1 MSTARTKSMQK
12 ASPVI
17 SGISR
22 SVLALAIAAG
32 GSSVAFA
39 AEDKNEGIEEVSVI
53 GDLNLDR
60 QTSIGK
66 LDIPVDETPYSIT
79 LRDKDFFDATGSKS
93 IQDVLQ
99 YSAGV
104 NGGLFGVDAR
114 GDWSTIRAVE
124 PVLFVDGLQSI
135 FGSYTS
141 SRANLYSYERVEI
154 LKGPSSVLYGQSST
168 GGIVNLVSKRP
179 KEEFGGEVMVQ
190 AGDYDRMV
198 VAGDVTGSIDGS
210 GEWLYRVVGYNREA
224 DAQVDH
230 VEDNSTLLMPSISWR
245 PNADTEITFMA
256 SYQEDESGTTAAFL
270 PWGGTIVE
278 NVNGE
283 IPTDTFLSEPGWDK
297 YDTEQTGYS
306 LWLDHRFS
314 DNWGVNAALRYSEG
328 TVDYNSM
335 YADFSARLRLQRDIR
350 EVSRTVYMKDAN
362 SDFLIFDLRLSG
374 EISTGP
380 LEHQISFGLDSQD
393 AQIDESTLRARS
405 YGGVIDIF
413 DPVYGYVPTGL
424 EDLAR
429 TKTVTDSEQVGFYFQ
444 DQISF
449 GNFILNTGIRKDN
462 TSSQADSNDPEA
474 DQRTHKEDAVTKRFG
489 LMYAFDNGISP
500 YVSYSE
506 SFEPIVSDPDGMGRD
521 FKAVE
526 GDQVE
531 AGVKFQPE
539 GTDILMTASVY
550 EIKQKNRLTYGD
562 YGLFEQIGEAKV
574 DGFELEA
581 SGKLGNL
588 TLIANY
594 SQIDT
599 EITESSSSFEQGSEI
614 EGVPEEQFSIWGDYD
629 LSDWVP
635 GLTIGVG
642 ARYVGDSYTGI
653 DKVHAQYV
661 VFDPENAAYYDS
673 EFAHFPTENPSYTLY
688 DATIGYTL
696 ESWKFQLN
704 AKNLTDEEH
713 TTVCLSRGDC
723 FYGERRYVTA
733 EARYIF

>member
-22 SVLALAIAAG
+22 SLLALAIAAG

-39 AEDKNEGIEEVSVI
+39 ADNTDDRIEEVNVT
-53 GDLNLDR
+53 GELNLSR

-79 LRDKDFFDATGSKS
+79 LRDKDFFDTTGSKS

-141 SRANLYSYERVEI
+141 SRANLYSFERVEI

-245 PNADTEITFMA
+245 PSADTEITFMA
-256 SYQEDESGTTAAFL
+256 SYQDDESGTTAAFL

-278 NVNGE
+278 NVNGQ

-314 DNWGVNAALRYSEG
+314 DNWGVNAGLRYSEG
-328 TVDYNSM
+328 TVDYNTM
-335 YADFSARLRLQRDIR
+335 YADFTAALRLQRDIS
-350 EVSRTVYMKDAN
+350 EVSRTVYMKDAT

-393 AQIDESTLRARS
+393 AQIDESTLRERS
-405 YGGVIDIF
+405 YGGTINIF

-429 TKTVTDSEQVGFYFQ
+429 TETITDSEQVGFYFQ

-449 GNFILNTGIRKDN
+449 GNFIVNTGIRKDN
-462 TSSQADSNDPEA
+462 TRSQADSNDPDA
-474 DQRTHKEDAVTKRFG
+474 DERPHNEDAFTKRFG
-489 LMYAFDNGISP
+489 LMYAFDNGLSP

-506 SFEPIVSDPDGMGRD
+506 SFEPVVSDPDGLGRE

-531 AGVKFQPE
+531 AGIKFQPE
-539 GTDILMTASVY
+539 GTNILVTASLY

-562 YGLFEQIGEAKV
+562 YGLFEQVGEV
-574 DGFELEA
+574 EIDGFELEA
-581 SGKLGNL
+581 SGKLGDL

-599 EITESSSSFEQGSEI
+599 EITESSSSFELGTEL
-614 EGVPEEQFSIWGDYD
+614 EGVPGEQFSIWGDYD
-629 LSDWVP
+629 LGNWIP
-635 GLTIGVG
+635 GLTFGVG

-653 DKVHAQYV
+653 DKVQAQYTALY
-661 VFDPENAAYYDS
+661 PEYAAYYAS
-673 EFAHFPTENPSYTLY
+673 EFAYFPTENPSYTLY
-688 DATIGYTL
+688 DASIGYTL

-733 EARYIF
+733 EARYTF